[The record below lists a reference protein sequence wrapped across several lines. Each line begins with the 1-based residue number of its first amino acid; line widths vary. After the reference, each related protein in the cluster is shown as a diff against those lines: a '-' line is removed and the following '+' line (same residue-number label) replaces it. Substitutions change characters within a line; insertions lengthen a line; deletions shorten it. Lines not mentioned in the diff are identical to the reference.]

1 MLNRNTCGAPRTLS
15 LFGQRSPTSPRRKF
29 TVRRGWNRTN
39 VSNIQNTGVPVQI
52 AGGRRQT
59 VQSAFPP
66 PPFTRPCPAGDSS
79 SILFRSAQRR
89 ILPTKI
95 LVGLVMHE
103 TLDPHAYSSIQPA
116 HGSNA
121 GVTEVPRRGKQPDSL
136 KPCLTRGACHCPPM
150 SSTFNSLNWQ
160 PTDSFRASSHVHRM
174 SHRSGASDH
183 HSKL

>member
-95 LVGLVMHE
+95 L
-103 TLDPHAYSSIQPA
+103 PA